1 MIATSN
7 SAKKLVVAATILLT
21 AWGCLAQESAPYL
34 LQDSST
40 VHIVPVS
47 LPSPP
52 QEQAQEPVPGRGGTI
67 IIPAG
72 TRISLVVARP
82 VRIKHVHEGDSIY
95 LQTAFPVSAQG
106 KMVVP
111 PGTYVQGVIA
121 KITRRDT
128 TRRLLEFRMN
138 SVNMIFNS
146 GYSAAVSGTLDVYST
161 VARAVPPRS
170 APGPSTQVPVMTAA
184 ATPSPTLPPF
194 PDISKTARNVM
205 IGMGVLAAVGLVT
218 VVVVAAND
226 PGPIMHAGTPLE
238 MTLMEPLVLD
248 AAQVALAIQQ
258 YSGQVQSQPPVLPQP
273 PRAEE
278 TCYSPGSPGT
288 PDIVIPGTP
297 STTIPGSPPSGD
309 FPGTPDTVIPGTP
322 DTIIPGTPATP
333 GTYYPC
339 PK

>member
-1 MIATSN
+1 
-7 SAKKLVVAATILLT
+7 
-21 AWGCLAQESAPYL
+21 
-34 LQDSST
+34 
-40 VHIVPVS
+40 
-47 LPSPP
+47 
-52 QEQAQEPVPGRGGTI
+52 
-67 IIPAG
+67 
-72 TRISLVVARP
+72 
-82 VRIKHVHEGDSIY
+82 
-95 LQTAFPVSAQG
+95 
-106 KMVVP
+106 
-111 PGTYVQGVIA
+111 
-121 KITRRDT
+121 
-128 TRRLLEFRMN
+128 
-138 SVNMIFNS
+138 
-146 GYSAAVSGTLDVYST
+146 
-161 VARAVPPRS
+161 
-170 APGPSTQVPVMTAA
+170 
-184 ATPSPTLPPF
+184 
-194 PDISKTARNVM
+194 
-205 IGMGVLAAVGLVT
+205 VLAAVGLVT